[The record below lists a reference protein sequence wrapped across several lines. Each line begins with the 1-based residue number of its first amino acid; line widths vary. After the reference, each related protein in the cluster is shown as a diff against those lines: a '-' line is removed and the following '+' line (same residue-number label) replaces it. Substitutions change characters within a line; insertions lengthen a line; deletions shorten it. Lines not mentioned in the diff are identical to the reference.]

1 MSGAYQV
8 VDSGRDRSRWL
19 ALRRDGIGASDAA
32 AVLGVSPWSSPMD
45 VYAEKLGLYGELD
58 VEDSPS
64 EYARWG
70 KILEPFV
77 INDYRQ
83 ATGRWVKRE
92 GRLLRS
98 RARAWQQ
105 TTLDARQRRPG
116 DRSPGLLEIKTTK
129 FQWDGI
135 PDDLYAQI
143 QHQFAVTGFR
153 WGSLATWNR
162 MSCELT
168 WQDLDRDDRYIDELN
183 RVERDFWLRL
193 NSGEPPDPDASEHTA
208 RALRA
213 IFPKPI
219 EGKIVDLD
227 GSFIDLTDELE
238 QAKREVAGA
247 IEQRRSLENQ
257 LKTAIGDAE
266 AGVLPN
272 GVMYTHRMQHRK
284 ETIQKATSFRIL
296 RRKEVK

>member
-8 VDSGRDRSRWL
+8 IDSGRDRSKWL

-32 AVLGVSPWSSPMD
+32 AVLGVSPWSSAMD
-45 VYAEKLGLYGELD
+45 VYAEKLGLYGPPVDLP
-58 VEDSPS
+58 EDDMM
-64 EYARWG
+64 RWG
-70 KILEPFV
+70 QILEPLVLGEF
-77 INDYRQ
+77 RQ
-83 ATGRWVKRE
+83 ATGRWIKRE

-105 TTLDARQRRPG
+105 TTLDARQRRHG

-129 FQWDGI
+129 FGWDEI
-135 PDDLYAQI
+135 PDDIYAQL
-143 QHQFAVTGFR
+143 QHQFAVSGFG
-153 WGSLATWNR
+153 WGSLAIFNR
-162 MSCELT
+162 VSCAMT

-213 IFPKPI
+213 IFPKHI
-219 EGKIVDLD
+219 EGKVMDLD

-238 QAKREVAGA
+238 QAKREVAA
-247 IEQRRSLENQ
+247 ATEQRRSLENQ
-257 LKTAIGDAE
+257 LKAAIGDAE

-272 GVMYTHRMQHRK
+272 GVMYTHRLQHRK
-284 ETIQKATSFRIL
+284 ETVQKASSFRIL